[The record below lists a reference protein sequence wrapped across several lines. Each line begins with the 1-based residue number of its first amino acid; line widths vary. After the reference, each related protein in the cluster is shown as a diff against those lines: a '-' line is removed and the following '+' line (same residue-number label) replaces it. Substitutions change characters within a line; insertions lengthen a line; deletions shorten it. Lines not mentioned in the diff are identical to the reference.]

1 MIKKF
6 EEFINEDIDFRNEY
20 ISNIYTQEEL
30 EQINEGFK
38 DFVKKFALTAAIAT
52 SCLTAMAKPI
62 EVKNPDKVMD
72 VQKEILAKA
81 EKKTKQD
88 CKLFIAKG
96 SSEMFA
102 KQTATNAFNAQFG
115 RRAKILDT
123 QIIKTT
129 TQSGKPLFKCVII
142 YTE

>member
-1 MIKKF
+1 
-6 EEFINEDIDFRNEY
+6 
-20 ISNIYTQEEL
+20 
-30 EQINEGFK
+30 
-38 DFVKKFALTAAIAT
+38 
-52 SCLTAMAKPI
+52 
-62 EVKNPDKVMD
+62 
-72 VQKEILAKA
+72 
-81 EKKTKQD
+81 
-88 CKLFIAKG
+88 
-96 SSEMFA
+96 MFA

>member
-6 EEFINEDIDFRNEY
+6 EEFINEDI
-20 ISNIYTQEEL
+20 YTQEEC

-62 EVKNPDKVMD
+62 VVKNPDKVMS

-81 EKKTKQD
+81 EKDTKKD
-88 CKLFIAKG
+88 CKLLIAK
-96 SSEMFA
+96 SSTEANA
-102 KQTATNAFNAQFG
+102 KQIVTQAYYAQG
-115 RRAKILDT
+115 GIRAKIVDMK
-123 QIIKTT
+123 IIQTK
-129 TQSGKPLFKCVII
+129 TQSGKPLFKCVLI